1 MSAHEWTRGDFVIS
15 TDRARVDVEAVHR
28 FLQSSYW
35 AAGIPL
41 EVVRRS
47 VEHSLPF
54 GLYRLS
60 TGEQMGFARV
70 TTDFATFAYL
80 ADVFIADALR
90 GQGLGKW
97 LVETLVAHPELQGL
111 RRWLLAT
118 SDAHTL
124 YAQHGFT
131 PLSAPERFMEKWDP
145 EVYRRGSR

>member
-1 MSAHEWTRGDFVIS
+1 MDFHEWTRGDFIIS
-15 TDRARVDVEAVHR
+15 TDRARVDVEVVHR

-41 EVVRRS
+41 ELVRRA
-47 VEHSLPF
+47 VAHSLPF
-54 GLYRLS
+54 GLYRLG
-60 TGEQMGFARV
+60 TGEQVGFARV
-70 TTDFATFAYL
+70 VTDFATFAYL
-80 ADVFIADALR
+80 ADVFIADTVR
-90 GQGLGKW
+90 GRGLGKW
-97 LVETLVAHPELQGL
+97 LVETLVGHPELQGL

-118 SDAHTL
+118 RDAHSL